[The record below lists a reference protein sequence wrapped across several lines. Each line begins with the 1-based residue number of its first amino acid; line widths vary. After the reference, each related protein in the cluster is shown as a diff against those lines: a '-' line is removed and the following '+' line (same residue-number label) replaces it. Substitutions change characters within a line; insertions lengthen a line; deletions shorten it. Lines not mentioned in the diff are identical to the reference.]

1 MTFHDQPMSLEDLAF
16 PRAGQARSDTR
27 AIPTGTIDLVL
38 PYPPS
43 VNGYWRHTMIQGKP
57 RVLISAEGRKYRT
70 QVHHAILMHTPSQR
84 KAPSGRLAVNIT
96 AHAPDRRARDLD
108 NINKGLL
115 DALVHA
121 GVMAD
126 DSLIDRLTVE
136 RGSIVK
142 GGCVRVQIGGMI

>member
-16 PRAGQARSDTR
+16 PRAAKRGGNTGS
-27 AIPTGTIDLVL
+27 IPAAIDLVL

-96 AHAPDRRARDLD
+96 AHAPDQRARDLD

-142 GGCVRVQIGGMI
+142 GGCVRVRIGGMI

>member
-1 MTFHDQPMSLEDLAF
+1 MTFHDQPTSMQDLAF
-16 PRAGQARSDTR
+16 PRDRQARIDTGS
-27 AIPTGTIDLVL
+27 IPTAIELVL

-70 QVHHAILMHTPSQR
+70 QVHHAVLLHTPGHR
-84 KAPSGRLAVNIT
+84 KAPAGRLVVHIT

-136 RGSIVK
+136 RGSIVQ
-142 GGCVRVQIGGMI
+142 GGCVRVRIGGVQ

>member
-1 MTFHDQPMSLEDLAF
+1 MTFHDRPTCLEDLAF
-16 PRAGQARSDTR
+16 PRAAKRGGNTGS
-27 AIPTGTIDLVL
+27 IPAAIDLVL

-142 GGCVRVQIGGMI
+142 GGCVRVRIGGMF